1 MTGTRASGPK
11 RRQRSGIERP
21 SLRYPMTERGTRGRP
36 GRQWPEA
43 MADRENPTTPWD
55 RPFAGWQETM
65 SAHEIKRMQR
75 HIERLQ
81 AAMGPHSTHSPQRP
95 HERTSSE
102 PAQGPHLVEIAGP
115 DGSGKTTVMRRTVD
129 LSWFPGARGVDADAL
144 AAALPGGF
152 VKPGTRR
159 ARHLPPDV
167 TVTTPGRSAR
177 IFSGKPCWRRTEM
190 RFVRAARHA
199 GYCPHPVFV
208 APRDPAVNADRVARR
223 YVEDGSHSRGTWSI
237 AISGRWTTCRERL
250 RTSISRIFWTIRRT
264 AACRHCNA

>member
-159 ARHLPPDV
+159 ARHLPPNV
-167 TVTTPGRSAR
+167 TVTTPGRSRPDILGETLLAAHGDAIRAR
-177 IFSGKPCWRRTEM
+177 SKARGILSPPRLCRPARPGRQCRSRRSTLRGGRVPFPWDM
-190 RFVRAARHA
+190 V
-199 GYCPHPVFV
+199 
-208 APRDPAVNADRVARR
+208 DR
-223 YVEDGSHSRGTWSI
+223 Y
-237 AISGRWTTCRERL
+237 
-250 RTSISRIFWTIRRT
+250 
-264 AACRHCNA
+264 